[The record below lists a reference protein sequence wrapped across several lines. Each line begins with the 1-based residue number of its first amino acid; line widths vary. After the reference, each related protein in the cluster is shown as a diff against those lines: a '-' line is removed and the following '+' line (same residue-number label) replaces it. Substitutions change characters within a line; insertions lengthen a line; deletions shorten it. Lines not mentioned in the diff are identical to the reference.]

1 MLSHQFPLVVD
12 VDVVETLVVEVVV
25 DAVWVVVTV
34 VCVVAG
40 VVALVVAV
48 VVDVLHAGRINANSI
63 RKANVIQITL
73 LFMSSSFL
81 FAVNTRNLTIL
92 IFAVFN

>member
-12 VDVVETLVVEVVV
+12 VDVVETMVVEVVV

-63 RKANVIQITL
+63 RKANVIQMTL
-73 LFMSSSFL
+73 LFIYSSFYL
-81 FAVNTRNLTIL
+81 R
-92 IFAVFN
+92 

>member
-1 MLSHQFPLVVD
+1 MLSHQFPVVVA

-25 DAVWVVVTV
+25 DAVWVVVNV
-34 VCVVAG
+34 VCVVVG

-48 VVDVLHAGRINANSI
+48 VVDVLHADRINANSI

-73 LFMSSSFL
+73 LFMSSSFYL
-81 FAVNTRNLTIL
+81 R
-92 IFAVFN
+92 

>member
-1 MLSHQFPLVVD
+1 MLSHQFPLVVA

-63 RKANVIQITL
+63 RKASAIQMIL
-73 LFMSSSFL
+73 LFISSSFCL
-81 FAVNTRNLTIL
+81 R
-92 IFAVFN
+92 